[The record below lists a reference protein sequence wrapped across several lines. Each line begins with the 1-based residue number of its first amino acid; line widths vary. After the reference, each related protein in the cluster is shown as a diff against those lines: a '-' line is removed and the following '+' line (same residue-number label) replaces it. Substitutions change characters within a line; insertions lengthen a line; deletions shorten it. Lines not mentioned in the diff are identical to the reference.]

1 MSKPFDMELFLA
13 GALTGSHTTRL
24 RHLRQAKA
32 IQVAIFNRWHR
43 DNPWTWQRK
52 HLVWF
57 LKQSLNLHA
66 TSTRY
71 HYVLTARLLALRLG
85 KPWQFR
91 CLPDQRSRI
100 ATGRPSPLKA
110 TESASAVGGGIRK

>member
-13 GALTGSHTTRL
+13 GVLTGSHTTRL

-52 HLVWF
+52 HLAWF
-57 LKQSLNLHA
+57 LNCHVNQHA
-66 TSTRY
+66 EST
-71 HYVLTARLLALRLG
+71 HYYYLLTMHLLALRLG
-85 KPWQFR
+85 RPWKFKR
-91 CLPDQRSRI
+91 
-100 ATGRPSPLKA
+100 
-110 TESASAVGGGIRK
+110 